1 MNIEKVFE
9 TLKKIKP
16 HTWVSLVMVILVLVN
31 YTLTAMGRPIINLGE
46 EEITYA
52 VNMILN
58 IVFIGFAAWKNNSV
72 TEKAT
77 LADEI
82 LYMLRDGKISK
93 EELEQFIADHKNPET
108 PTEDVAK
115 IEAVETTET
124 TDEEA
129 KG

>member
-108 PTEDVAK
+108 PTEDTDK
-115 IEAVETTET
+115 IE
-124 TDEEA
+124 
-129 KG
+129 G